1 METPDRFKN
10 SPIHDKGAI
19 LELMDELKPEQMAE
33 LVDYLQKRV
42 KLFPQPLVSGSL
54 LSDLDYW
61 KQRCLLAEKCLEE
74 SPCDPDIT
82 TDQIKAWNAYHKFIS
97 WAGKCPITK

>member
-1 METPDRFKN
+1 MTGAEYIKHRIETGDRFLVNLHKDDRDLLA
-10 SPIHDKGAI
+10 II
-19 LELMDELKPEQMAE
+19 LEQYAAL
-33 LVDYLQKRV
+33 R
-42 KLFPQPLVSGSL
+42 QPPVSGSL

-82 TDQIKAWNAYHKFIS
+82 SDQIKAWNAYHKFIS
-97 WAGKCPITK
+97 WAGNDR

>member
-10 SPIHDKGAI
+10 SPIHDKSAI

-42 KLFPQPLVSGSL
+42 KLLRQQPVMVRSEQL
-54 LSDLDYW
+54 
-61 KQRCLLAEKCLEE
+61 
-74 SPCDPDIT
+74 PCSHCGRPLKEHSKDS
-82 TDQIKAWNAYHKFIS
+82 KL
-97 WAGKCPITK
+97 CPGRMKNFEQGN